1 MIVTRFCIFNLIISY
16 LFNLVLFER
25 YDECKVFDDSNTKLQ
40 IPKIKNSIFLH
51 LYYLFQIFI
60 YSNIYSMSFFVL
72 KKRRK

>member
-40 IPKIKNSIFLH
+40 IPKIKNPVYFYICIICFK
-51 LYYLFQIFI
+51 YLFIRIFI
-60 YSNIYSMSFFVL
+60 Q
-72 KKRRK
+72 